1 MLKTQRLLCALIVLP
16 AVYAF
21 ATPVEEFKFSVAS
34 GTALS
39 RTIEQETE
47 MSLDNMSMYQN
58 ETDMSGMMG
67 KMEVTAKSKLTIKVS
82 DKFVEMGDGAPN
94 KLERTFETLSNATSV
109 SMQADN
115 PMIPSSDKDISGKS
129 ELEGKV
135 VLFTRDGD
143 GYKRTFGEDSTG
155 DDEIL
160 AELDEDLDFR
170 AFVPRGRKSVGDGW
184 TIELDEFKKLLAPG
198 GNLQIEMQQVEEDQ
212 MGFGSMGSEGNLWDQ
227 LGDLEGEVKA
237 EFIKLEGDGAA
248 QVAVVKRH
256 DRAGPRGDGKEQ
268 GQDAGRGDRR
278 RIGRRR
284 ARLQGRGRA
293 ALEPQRGPPAQH
305 RGLRGDGDGDG
316 ERDEGQHD
324 GPEHVVPHE
333 HGNERQLHAE
343 DRDRRLIRARR
354 SAHDKAPN
362 A

>member
-21 ATPVEEFKFSVAS
+21 ATPVEEFKFSIAS

-47 MSLDNMSMYQN
+47 MSLDNMSMFQN

-82 DKFVEMGDGAPN
+82 DKFVEMGDGTPN
-94 KLERTFETLSNATSV
+94 KLERTFETLSSATSV

-129 ELEGKV
+129 DLEGKV

-143 GYKRTFGEDSTG
+143 GYKRSFGEDSTG

-160 AELDEDLDFR
+160 ADLDEDLDFR

-184 TIELDEFKKLLAPG
+184 TIELEEFKKLLAPG
-198 GNLQIEMQQVEEDQ
+198 GNLQIEMEQSDEDQ
-212 MGFGSMGSEGNLWDQ
+212 MGFGSMGSEGNLWEQ

-237 EFIKLEGDGAA
+237 EFIKVEGDGAA
-248 QVAVVKRH
+248 QVAVVKLVFEIKSAR
-256 DRAGPRGDGKEQ
+256 DMTEQAREEMEKNKDKMQGAEIDIESADVELDFKGEGELRWSLGAGHLHSIDVSGEMGMAMENAMKANMM
-268 GQDAGRGDRR
+268 GQSMSFRMSMEMSGSFTQKIAIDA
-278 RIGRRR
+278 
-284 ARLQGRGRA
+284 
-293 ALEPQRGPPAQH
+293 
-305 RGLRGDGDGDG
+305 
-316 ERDEGQHD
+316 
-324 GPEHVVPHE
+324 
-333 HGNERQLHAE
+333 
-343 DRDRRLIRARR
+343 
-354 SAHDKAPN
+354 
-362 A
+362 

>member
-248 QVAVVKRH
+248 QVAVVKLVFEIKSAR
-256 DRAGPRGDGKEQ
+256 DMTEQAREEMEKNKDKMQGAEIDVESADVELDFKGEGELRWNLNAGHLHSIEVSGEMGMAMENAMKANMM
-268 GQDAGRGDRR
+268 GQSMSFRMSMEMSGSFTQKIAIDA
-278 RIGRRR
+278 
-284 ARLQGRGRA
+284 
-293 ALEPQRGPPAQH
+293 
-305 RGLRGDGDGDG
+305 
-316 ERDEGQHD
+316 
-324 GPEHVVPHE
+324 
-333 HGNERQLHAE
+333 
-343 DRDRRLIRARR
+343 
-354 SAHDKAPN
+354 
-362 A
+362 